1 MCRNWVIKFWTFFIL
16 GFFVFILPKNT
27 YAKDYYVNPAGND
40 TNTGTQSSPF
50 KTLSKGNSVLVAG
63 DTLYVSGNYTTT
75 LNITKSGNTSAPIKY
90 IGQNL
95 PKINVG
101 SNASLSINIAADYV
115 VVDGFDAFGG
125 NSHGLYTTR
134 KHIQILNNKIHGG
147 AASNNGSGT
156 TCTGSA
162 QWGSGLKL
170 AVGAEDILIKGNEVY
185 ENCGEGLAVTRG
197 VNVRV
202 ENNVIRDNYSV
213 NLYLDNSPFTT
224 AIGNQSICTGTYLRD
239 GNRPTAILLGNEF
252 YDGWGSQSH
261 DILVENNKT
270 SGCNKA
276 IRLYNPINGPMTNII
291 VRNNCYIGTVDSPFA
306 SAAGATLSNNVACG
320 STGGS
325 PIPVPKVADMEPDGD
340 VDGNDY
346 LTLIASFGLTGSS
359 GWIRSDIIRNG
370 KVDIF
375 DFNKLI
381 TNFGL

>member
-1 MCRNWVIKFWTFFIL
+1 MKTIVTIL
-16 GFFVFILPKNT
+16 GFCLLMLAFPLSVS
-27 YAKDYYVNPAGND
+27 AADYYVNSSGND
-40 TNTGTQSSPF
+40 SNSGTATAPFRTFSKANSILSP
-50 KTLSKGNSVLVAG
+50 G
-63 DTLYVSGNYTTT
+63 DTLYVSGEYATT
-75 LNITKSGNTSAPIKY
+75 LNITKSGINGSPIKY
-90 IGQNL
+90 IGLNY

-101 SNASLSINIAADYV
+101 SSSSLSINIAADYIV
-115 VVDGFDAFGG
+115 VQGFDAFGG
-125 NSHGLYTTR
+125 TSHGLYTDK
-134 KHIQILNNKIHGG
+134 KHTQILNNKIHGG
-147 AASNNGSGT
+147 AASNNGLGT

-170 AVGAEDILIKGNEVY
+170 RVGAEDILIKGNEVY
-185 ENCGEGLAVTRG
+185 ENCGEGIAVTRG

-202 ENNVIRDNYSV
+202 ENNIIRDNYSV

-276 IRLYNPINGPMTNII
+276 IRLYNPINGSMTGLT
-291 VRNNCYIGTVDSPFA
+291 VRNNCYTGTVDSPFV
-306 SAAGATLSNNVACG
+306 SVPGAVVSNNGFCG
-320 STGGS
+320 SISS
-325 PIPVPKVADMEPDGD
+325 PIPVSNVADLEPDGD
-340 VDGNDY
+340 VDGNDFN
-346 LTLIASFGLTGSS
+346 TLISNFGLTGSS
-359 GWIRSDIIRNG
+359 GWIRSDILKNG

-381 TNFGL
+381 SNFGQ